1 MRRAPQSFNAIPLI
15 AIAAS
20 TAVHAL
26 PFALFVLGSTWGGFS
41 QSRIKPIEIEIIFEE
56 ELPELEAS
64 ALLEDL
70 DMLVEDES
78 EQTPVA
84 EEDLPILEPAPPADF
99 DPLFLP
105 DSSEFEDLPDG
116 LEEFQDTGQ
125 TNSNLNADLSEDMV
139 STGEFSREPANDQFP
154 RADDLAAN
162 EEPDD
167 ALAVADDGASALVA
181 EAPTQEEAPEA
192 AETTEE
198 ATETTPPVNLPLIPK
213 PRPRAAPTY
222 RDLDQEQREADAAAE
237 QAEADSIA
245 ASETAGET
253 AESTSENSETTGSP
267 ATSTSGAK
275 TEAQSQASRLVQ
287 ACIGTDWSYPQ
298 FIQNPRSWQVTFRL
312 NLDAEGQI
320 ISSEDGKIAYPQRA
334 TPEMIEAF
342 RDASRD
348 NVYGCEGFANPEGDT
363 GQPFEIE
370 VILAPGAAINASN

>member
-154 RADDLAAN
+154 RAGALAAN

-181 EAPTQEEAPEA
+181 EAPTQEETVEEA
-192 AETTEE
+192 TEE

-222 RDLDQEQREADAAAE
+222 RDLVGKQRNDGVSGDIDVRGQNRGPITSITIGSGVHWDGLELSAIHPKSPVLAGHFSAE
-237 QAEADSIA
+237 
-245 ASETAGET
+245 
-253 AESTSENSETTGSP
+253 
-267 ATSTSGAK
+267 
-275 TEAQSQASRLVQ
+275 
-287 ACIGTDWSYPQ
+287 
-298 FIQNPRSWQVTFRL
+298 FR
-312 NLDAEGQI
+312 
-320 ISSEDGKIAYPQRA
+320 R
-334 TPEMIEAF
+334 
-342 RDASRD
+342 
-348 NVYGCEGFANPEGDT
+348 
-363 GQPFEIE
+363 
-370 VILAPGAAINASN
+370 